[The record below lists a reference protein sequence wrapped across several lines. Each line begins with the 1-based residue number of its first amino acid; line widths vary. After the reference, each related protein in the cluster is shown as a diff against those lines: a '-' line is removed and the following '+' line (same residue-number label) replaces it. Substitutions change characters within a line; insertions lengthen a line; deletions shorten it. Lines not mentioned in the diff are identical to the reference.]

1 MSTLARKKTGRI
13 AYYREVCQ
21 KGSSENYL
29 FDKYVFRHFSIFL
42 TILFIKLGV
51 QPNTA
56 TFLSLM
62 ATVGSCFFLISN
74 DPLWMMVGV
83 ALIFTYYTLDH
94 VDGELARY
102 YIRTGQREPALSGQY
117 FDVLVHSYS
126 SNIMLF
132 FLGVSVYHQ
141 FGYWWAIY
149 VGFIGCLGASTFP
162 NLVAARVLMQKV
174 VISPD
179 VLDRPEAAGALRRIE
194 RKEQQVEAMQASLL
208 DDAKLKKII
217 AEAIGFPGLLIL
229 IMLAVTAD
237 AILGTFEVSGFELNG
252 RLLLI
257 GVMAFL
263 HTVKT
268 FAFLRSWMRLMR
280 PIR

>member
-1 MSTLARKKTGRI
+1 MSTTTERVPGGL

-29 FDKYVFRHFSIFL
+29 FDKYVFRKISIFP
-42 TILFIKLGV
+42 TILFIKLGI

-56 TFLSLM
+56 TLLSFL
-62 ATVGSCFFLISN
+62 ATLGSCFFLVSN
-74 DPLWMMVGV
+74 DPTRMLIG
-83 ALIFTYYTLDH
+83 ALLIFTYYTLDH

-102 YIRTGQREPALSGQY
+102 YIRTGRRAPSLSGQY

-132 FLGVSVYHQ
+132 FLGVSIYHQ

-149 VGFIGCLGASTFP
+149 AGFIGCIGASTFP

-174 VISPD
+174 VMDHD
-179 VLDRPEAAGALRRIE
+179 VLKRPEAEGALFKIE
-194 RKEQQVEAMQASLL
+194 RKQQQIAAMQARLL
-208 DDAKLKKII
+208 DIRKLKKIV
-217 AEAIGFPGLLIL
+217 AEVVGFPGLLIL
-229 IMLAVTAD
+229 IMVVVTAD
-237 AILGTFEVSGFELNG
+237 AFLGVLTFRGVEFNLRV
-252 RLLLI
+252 LLVA
-257 GVMAFL
+257 VMAFL
-263 HTVKT
+263 HSLKTVV
-268 FAFLRSWMRLMR
+268 FLWNWMALLR